1 MTLEKSQRPGAW
13 AEVLRAWPIL
23 SMVMAGF
30 VAGLLKWSDIQRDL
44 GVIERRQSEAERR
57 LALLESAD
65 LAVGAVLAETRIA
78 LSEVRTE
85 LRLLREDVRKI
96 TLKP

>member
-1 MTLEKSQRPGAW
+1 MSLEKSPRPTAW
-13 AEVLRAWPIL
+13 TELLRAWPIL
-23 SMVMAGF
+23 SMLLVGF
-30 VAGLLKWSDIQRDL
+30 VAGLLKWSEVQRDL
-44 GVIERRQSEAERR
+44 GVIERRQTEAERR
-57 LALLESAD
+57 LSQLETAD

>member
-1 MTLEKSQRPGAW
+1 MSLEKSSGRSAW
-13 AEVLRAWPIL
+13 TELLRAWPIL
-23 SMVMAGF
+23 SMLLAGF
-30 VAGLLKWSDIQRDL
+30 VAGLLKWSDVQRDL

-57 LALLESAD
+57 LAQLEAAD

>member
-1 MTLEKSQRPGAW
+1 MTIDKSPKPGAW
-13 AEVLRAWPIL
+13 AELLRAWPIL
-23 SMVMAGF
+23 SMVLAAF

-44 GVIERRQSEAERR
+44 GVIERRQTEAERR
-57 LALLESAD
+57 LALLETAD

-78 LSEVRTE
+78 LSELRTE

>member
-1 MTLEKSQRPGAW
+1 MTLEKSPRPSAW
-13 AEVLRAWPIL
+13 AELLRAWPIL
-23 SMVMAGF
+23 SMVLAGF
-30 VAGLLKWSDIQRDL
+30 VAGMLKWSDVQRDI
-44 GVIERRQSEAERR
+44 GVIERRQTEAERR
-57 LALLESAD
+57 LALLEAVD
-65 LAVGAVLAETRIA
+65 LTVGAVLAETRIA